1 MCWDSERERE
11 SSNFPFGLGHEK
23 DHRKSSL
30 APPKYRCVAI
40 GIGLAGPFFRTQKL
54 KFGKREREGAYIYIC
69 LCEIRSIVDPRCAS
83 VQCAAPNCTG

>member
-1 MCWDSERERE
+1 MCWDSERERERE

-54 KFGKREREGAYIYIC
+54 KFGKREREGAYIYIYMF
-69 LCEIRSIVDPRCAS
+69 V
-83 VQCAAPNCTG
+83 